1 MLIPQLPWALGLRQ
15 RGRRIHMSPSTSQEL
30 LNLVR
35 VTLNRALEQADG
47 HLDQAGI
54 NQALES
60 LANEPAFGGAR
71 ATEETPL
78 LSPYVILTDP
88 FDVLLTRRFMHLMAS
103 PHGRSLSEGALSLR
117 VLPGFFQVV
126 RMMIGTDRYK
136 AYQAECHKLAQKIKE
151 NNPPMGPAEFSKAL
165 SMDPEAKH
173 IALVVYARM
182 GLWFSQYKKR
192 KDWFISIIN
201 SNLGAVPPG
210 LTDPD
215 EKRWQFTKG
224 HFTELFTIL
233 FLEDVILTML
243 NDEARE
249 KLHEE
254 FGAESISQL
263 NDMLQSIGT
272 DMDQYFC
279 GPEE

>member
-1 MLIPQLPWALGLRQ
+1 MLTLYVPRTFGLRQ
-15 RGRRIHMSPSTSQEL
+15 RGRRINMSQSTSQEL
-30 LNLVR
+30 LDLVT

-47 HLDQAGI
+47 HLDQTGL

-60 LANEPAFGGAR
+60 LAKEPAFGGAKS
-71 ATEETPL
+71 TEETPL

-136 AYQAECHKLAQKIKE
+136 AYRAECHKVAQKIKE
-151 NNPPMGPAEFSKAL
+151 NNPPMRPAEFGKVL

-173 IALVVYARM
+173 ISLVVYARM

-210 LTDPD
+210 LPDPD

-233 FLEDVILTML
+233 FLEDVVLTML

-249 KLHEE
+249 KLHDE
-254 FGAESISQL
+254 FGDEAISQL
-263 NDMLQSIGT
+263 NKMLQSIGT

-279 GPEE
+279 GSDD